1 MPSRQINEFSQKG
14 DRKKIV
20 SGQTWCQLIRDF
32 YFFFTM
38 QEAADMS
45 VAEDKAVGAGEGQ
58 QSKEQ
63 FRDFFKTYNKMSEVR
78 ECNLP
83 YRILKLNIYL
93 TTLIVTDVLQPMR
106 VGLRN

>member
-1 MPSRQINEFSQKG
+1 MSFH
-14 DRKKIV
+14 KKETEKNLV

-32 YFFFTM
+32 FFFLTM

-83 YRILKLNIYL
+83 
-93 TTLIVTDVLQPMR
+93 
-106 VGLRN
+106 